1 MEQFHVI
8 SLLGADVRLL
18 DHHTNLSQATRDL
31 NRKTLKLHFQHVL
44 SWLLR
49 GLVVASL
56 FLLGRYVLDGA
67 IGGALS
73 WTSGFLVLYLLWYV
87 SKGHLMIQDDRQA
100 KLYWLQ
106 NDASNR
112 EFSSNDPIM
121 ATMPEQEPA
130 ESRPWYG
137 SVAS

>member
-8 SLLGADVRLL
+8 SLLGADARLL
-18 DHHTNLSQATRDL
+18 DRNTDLSQATRNL
-31 NRKTLKLHFQHVL
+31 NRKTLKLHFQHAM

-49 GLVVASL
+49 GLVVATL
-56 FLLGRYVLDGA
+56 FLLGRFVVDST

-73 WTSGFLVLYLLWYV
+73 LTASFLAIYLLWYV
-87 SKGHLMIQDDRQA
+87 CKGHLTIQSDRQA

-112 EFSSNDPIM
+112 EFSSNDPIV
-121 ATMPEQEPA
+121 ATMPKQEAA
-130 ESRPWYG
+130 ESAPWYG
-137 SVAS
+137 SAAS

>member
-8 SLLGADVRLL
+8 SLLGADARLL
-18 DHHTNLSQATRDL
+18 DRNTNLSQATRDL

-56 FLLGRYVLDGA
+56 FLLGQYVVNGT

-73 WTSGFLVLYLLWYV
+73 WTSGFLALYLLWYV
-87 SKGHLMIQDDRQA
+87 SKGHLMIQSDRQA

-106 NDASNR
+106 NDAGNQ
-112 EFSSNDPIM
+112 EFSSNDPIV
-121 ATMPEQEPA
+121 ATMPKQEPA
-130 ESRPWYG
+130 ESPRWYG
-137 SVAS
+137 SIAS